1 MERPVFLLSAMVL
14 GPEPEQEQKQEQPE
28 RETVLEMLPGLA
40 AAAQPERPVPEAAGV
55 LPVEQQP
62 PGLEAKV
69 LGL

>member
-14 GPEPEQEQKQEQPE
+14 GPEPEQEQPE